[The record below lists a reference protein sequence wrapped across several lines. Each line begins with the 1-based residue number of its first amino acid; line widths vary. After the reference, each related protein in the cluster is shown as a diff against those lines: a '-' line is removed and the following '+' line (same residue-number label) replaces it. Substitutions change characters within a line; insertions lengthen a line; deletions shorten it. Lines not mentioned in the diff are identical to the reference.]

1 MHAVWHPYRIR
12 RSTQELPEPY
22 GKLLAHEGDM
32 TSRLENHYRT
42 TVGVKILRSSNDGK
56 NYREVLLQTNE
67 PTPRSIEYGAIEIQL
82 GQLPD
87 LKEAVLPGCL
97 LGILNMGR
105 IPYSCSSVDF
115 SKFLQMNPF
124 RIWISGYHHFLAV
137 AIVLKQGRGND
148 CPNRESYHPPTQPSC
163 LSFSLLQIE

>member
-1 MHAVWHPYRIR
+1 
-12 RSTQELPEPY
+12 
-22 GKLLAHEGDM
+22 M

-56 NYREVLLQTNE
+56 NYFREVLLQTNE

-87 LKEAVLPGCL
+87 LAKEAVLAGDKPLG
-97 LGILNMGR
+97 GILNMGR
-105 IPYSCSSVDF
+105 IPYSCALRGFFKISPDESI
-115 SKFLQMNPF
+115 LELLEF
-124 RIWISGYHHFLAV
+124 RIAPHFLAV
-137 AIVLKQGRGND
+137 AIVLKQGQGKRL
-148 CPNRESYHPPTQPSC
+148 PKSWKSYHPLNPAFPC